1 MTPRR
6 EHLDTFAISL
16 LLGCCMFWGFQQV
29 LIKATLPLV
38 PPMIQA
44 CARFVGAT
52 VLLLLW
58 CAWRRI
64 PLWQRDGTLGAGLL
78 AGLLFAL
85 EFVCIYVGML
95 YTSASRLTILLYTS
109 PLWVALLLPVWL
121 KHERLHAAQW
131 LGLSLAFAGVAFALR
146 DSLTGVSSLQGDLL
160 SLTAGA
166 MWGLTTVVLRT
177 TALARVRAEKLLIY
191 QIGVSALLLPL
202 VAWPTPAVLTIG
214 NGTEPE
220 SLDPQKASSV
230 SATRSVPTA
239 MPASRRTASR
249 FTPGATSLSNSS
261 HLLTMVGSMIM
272 KPVALPPGRA
282 RLLTK
287 PLPTGSATITKI
299 TGTVRV
305 WISKRFGS
313 TRTAARISAIVV
325 ISQCEA

>member
-1 MTPRR
+1 MIPRR

-121 KHERLHAAQW
+121 KHERLHAGQW
-131 LGLSLAFAGVAFALR
+131 LGLGLAFAGVAFALR
-146 DSLTGVSSLQGDLL
+146 DSLTGASSLQGDLL

-202 VAWPTPAVLTIG
+202 VAWGLGETFTADYPPLGWLALGVQAVFGAFFTFLIWMWIISRYPAT
-214 NGTEPE
+214 
-220 SLDPQKASSV
+220 QV
-230 SATRSVPTA
+230 SAFAFLSPLSA
-239 MPASRRTASR
+239 LL
-249 FTPGATSLSNSS
+249 FGALWLGEPVTVDLMIA
-261 HLLTMVGSMIM
+261 LVG
-272 KPVALPPGRA
+272 VALGIYLVNR
-282 RLLTK
+282 R
-287 PLPTGSATITKI
+287 
-299 TGTVRV
+299 R
-305 WISKRFGS
+305 
-313 TRTAARISAIVV
+313 
-325 ISQCEA
+325 